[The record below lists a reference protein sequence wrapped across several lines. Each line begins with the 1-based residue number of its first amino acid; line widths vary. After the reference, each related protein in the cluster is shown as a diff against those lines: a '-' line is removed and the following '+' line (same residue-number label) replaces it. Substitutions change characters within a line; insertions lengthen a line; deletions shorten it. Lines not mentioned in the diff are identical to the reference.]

1 MHSSFARHLDALAAW
16 RALLDRQLGALEQK
30 LRDAGLL
37 DAEGGDAIDALRRQ
51 VASDRVVVAFVA
63 EFSRGK
69 SELINAIFFADT
81 GRRILPATPGRTTM
95 CPVEIGYQTGDA
107 PMLALL
113 PIYTRTLPQSLDE
126 LRRRP
131 ELWTRLPLPIDAS
144 ERLADT
150 LTEVMRTKAVTV
162 DEARALGLWD
172 DERPDDNP
180 PQVAAGLVEVPAW
193 RHAVINYPHPLLQR
207 GLVVL
212 DTPGLNAIGAEVSL
226 TLGLLPAAQAVVFV
240 VAADAGVT
248 RSDLAVWRDHL
259 EPQAGARYVVL
270 NKVDALADPLLSS
283 ADVAA
288 LVARQREVTA
298 AALGVAPERVFA
310 LSARQAL
317 MARIDGQ
324 RAPLFASGLPA
335 FEDVLAAELLPER
348 HDALA
353 NVLLD
358 ALAPLE
364 ERLTRRLVDH
374 RRQTA
379 EQLLELRGLRGKSQ
393 AKVQLMLQ
401 RVAGDARDFERCTVR
416 LAALRAVHSRMLR
429 AALDTLSIDRLRDDL
444 ARLQR
449 DIAATMLNLG
459 GRRLFGELVQQLRE
473 RLVAA
478 AQRNEEIRAMLQ
490 ASFAQL
496 NSEFGF
502 ALALPEPPSLE
513 RALRELGQVERNFG
527 GYLGLT
533 KALRLADPRYLE
545 QFRRL
550 LWARLRALFEAAI
563 GELEHWSRDA
573 SAQVDAQLR
582 ERRDGFERRQA
593 ALERIRAA
601 TGELEQRIGEV
612 AAAEDELKRQLAQ
625 VQGAFAVLREHVG
638 RSPDPD
644 AAMLPW
650 RGEPLAATLARN
662 RGV

>member
-16 RALLDRQLGALEQK
+16 RALLDRQLGALEQT

-37 DAEGGDAIDALRRQ
+37 DAEGGDVIDGLCRQ

-95 CPVEIGYQTGDA
+95 CPVEIGYQAGEA

-113 PIYTRTLPQSLDE
+113 PIHTRTLPQSLDE

-172 DERPDDNP
+172 DERPD
-180 PQVAAGLVEVPAW
+180 
-193 RHAVINYPHPLLQR
+193 
-207 GLVVL
+207 VL

-248 RSDLAVWRDHL
+248 RSDLAIWRDHL

-298 AALGVAPERVFA
+298 AALGVTPERVFA

-324 RAPLFASGLPA
+324 RAPLLASGLPG
-335 FEDVLAAELLPER
+335 FEEVLANELLPER
-348 HDALA
+348 HDTLA
-353 NVLLD
+353 RVLLD

-374 RRQTA
+374 RRHTA

-449 DIAATMLNLG
+449 DIAATLLNLG

-502 ALALPEPPSLE
+502 ALALPDPPSLE

-527 GYLGLT
+527 GYLGLAN
-533 KALRLADPRYLE
+533 ALRLADPRYLE

-550 LWARLRALFEAAI
+550 LWARLRALFEGAI

-601 TGELEQRIGEV
+601 AGELEQRIGEV
-612 AAAEDELKRQLAQ
+612 AATEDALERQLDE
-625 VQGAFAVLREHVG
+625 VQGAFAALREQVG
-638 RSPDPD
+638 RTPDPD

-650 RGEPLAATLARN
+650 RGEPLAVAGART
-662 RGV
+662 RGVV

>member
-16 RALLDRQLGALEQK
+16 RALLDRQLGALEQT

-95 CPVEIGYQTGDA
+95 CPVEIGYQAGDA

-113 PIYTRTLPQSLDE
+113 PIHTRTLPQSLDE

-248 RSDLAVWRDHL
+248 RSDLAIWRDHL
-259 EPQAGARYVVL
+259 EPQAGARFVVL

-324 RAPLFASGLPA
+324 RAPLLASGLPA

-348 HDALA
+348 HDTLA
-353 NVLLD
+353 HVLLE

-449 DIAATMLNLG
+449 DISATVLNLG

-478 AQRNEEIRAMLQ
+478 TQRNEEIRAMLQ

-533 KALRLADPRYLE
+533 NALRLADPRYLE

-601 TGELEQRIGEV
+601 TGELEQRIDEV
-612 AAAEDELKRQLAQ
+612 AAAEDELKRQLEQ
-625 VQGAFAVLREHVG
+625 VQGAFATLREHVG

-650 RGEPLAATLARN
+650 RGEPLAAALART
-662 RGV
+662 RGA